1 MIGMIDDPNWPF
13 DGVNEINEWDFQG
26 NDGCYH
32 KKGQICNKGL
42 IN

>member
-1 MIGMIDDPNWPF
+1 MIQIGLLM
-13 DGVNEINEWDFQG
+13 VNEINEWDFQG